1 MNAQLMKL
9 FAIICIAS
17 TLLSSQADCAA
28 LGQVETVLQRVR
40 RMTPLWRW
48 MTYRPLGSSCRNND
62 ECGSKYCRKKRCS
75 LVVHE
80 D

>member
-1 MNAQLMKL
+1 MNTQLMKL
-9 FAIICIAS
+9 FTIVCIAS

-28 LGQVETVLQRVR
+28 IGPVETVLQRVR

-48 MTYRPLGSSCRNND
+48 ITYKPLGSSCRDNV
-62 ECGSKYCRKKRCS
+62 ECGSKYCRKSRCS
-75 LVVHE
+75 LTVHR